1 MEDTSFSLARARE
14 TLAAFSC
21 TTPKVI
27 ADVAERQQLQQ
38 ALRIMVGASD
48 WENLGIC
55 ADDFAAAQGSLASY
69 LQALGYPAAPP
80 TPMPANNGVPVY
92 LKYNT
97 QRQIGYCDPYSGEY
111 RGVLVACQSEDEAI
125 VGTYG
130 YLPLDL
136 YA

>member
-1 MEDTSFSLARARE
+1 MKDTNLNLARARE

-21 TTPKVI
+21 MTPKTV
-27 ADVAERQQLQQ
+27 ADAAERQQLQQ
-38 ALRIMVGASD
+38 ALQAIVRASD
-48 WENLGIC
+48 WENFGIC
-55 ADDFAAAQGSLASY
+55 ADDLAAAQAALASY
-69 LQALGYPAAPP
+69 LQALGHPAVPPAAMPP
-80 TPMPANNGVPVY
+80 ASEGPVY

-97 QRQIGYCDPYSGEY
+97 QRQIVYCDRYSGEY
-111 RGVLVACQSEDEAI
+111 RGVLVACQSEDEAV

>member
-1 MEDTSFSLARARE
+1 MEDTNFSLARARE
-14 TLAAFSC
+14 ILAAFSC
-21 TTPKVI
+21 MTPKTV
-27 ADVAERQQLQQ
+27 ADAEERQRLQQ
-38 ALRIMVGASD
+38 ALRVMVGASD

-55 ADDFAAAQGSLASY
+55 ADNLAAAQVALGSY
-69 LQALGYPAAPP
+69 LQALGYPAAPSTP
-80 TPMPANNGVPVY
+80 TPIDSEEPIY

-97 QRQIGYCDPYSGEY
+97 QRQIVYCDRYSGEY
-111 RGVLVACQSEDEAI
+111 RGVLVACQSEDEAV